1 MDNRYQSE
9 ILSYLLSLAIFS
21 ASFAILYY
29 LLRFVLGFEKSASG
43 GIVIF
48 MASLCVTDYV
58 NYYRRRRKGN
68 YEGDH
73 TVQSLNRLVRESR
86 IVEWLRKKP
95 SAMWFLFA
103 VLWVSLTS
111 LLIGIIGED
120 LPDVMEDK
128 GVIFMI
134 IVGLILATII
144 ETLLFQVAI
153 IEGCKRIVP
162 KVDGRDNVLF
172 ALLVSSLVFGAVH
185 GYSLSYIVYAFFL
198 GSGLSAL
205 YLLVSEKPGNTWK
218 NGFWAAVLLH
228 FCINSLAFIGSLV
241 E

>member
-48 MASLCVTDYV
+48 MASVPVYMPDFTP
-58 NYYRRRRKGN
+58 
-68 YEGDH
+68 
-73 TVQSLNRLVRESR
+73 
-86 IVEWLRKKP
+86 RKKP

-128 GVIFMI
+128 GVVFMI
-134 IVGLILATII
+134 IVGLILAPII

-205 YLLVSEKPGNTWK
+205 YVLVSEKPGNTWK